1 MSKIETTREFGIAS
15 GFSLASGILILVG
28 AIIPWIWH
36 VSFFPQMGWMM
47 GAPNIM
53 PFTASLVVIG
63 VVSGAFVLLGAL
75 MMSSRPSESSKW
87 GVIVLVFSVL
97 SFFGMGGFLIGAVL
111 GIVGGILAIAKR

>member
-1 MSKIETTREFGIAS
+1 MTKIDTTGEFGIAS
-15 GFSLASGILILVG
+15 GLSLASGILILVG

-36 VSFFPQMGWMM
+36 ASFFPQMGWMM